1 MKLLNLRLDTSLYN
15 PKQLQA
21 IKNCFNQFFSEV
33 IFLDIVEQRKQ
44 VAKLIADNPNSIV
57 VSMDKYIPTGH
68 DLDASRVYD
77 LESNYLYHNIKFKG
91 KIARNQ
97 DVILYD
103 HDKVGGLGI
112 KLVTALL
119 EVSGNTVREHV
130 LIELSK
136 EEAKVQEIL
145 DLDDFLG
152 SGLVCEVDGKL
163 QRINYHQTMQILEK
177 RASIPYDQ
185 YSHFCV
191 EIGKLI
197 KILLSPTN

>member
-1 MKLLNLRLDTSLYN
+1 MKLLNLRLDTSLYTRF
-15 PKQLQA
+15 QLQA

-33 IFLDIVEQRKQ
+33 VFLDIVEQRKQ
-44 VAKLIADNPNSIV
+44 VEKLIADNPNSIV
-57 VSMDKYIPTGH
+57 VSMDKYISTGH

-91 KIARNQ
+91 NIARNQ

-103 HDKVGGLGI
+103 HDKVGGLGL

-119 EVSGNTVREHV
+119 QVSGNTVREHV

-136 EEAKVQEIL
+136 EESKVQEIL
-145 DLDDFLG
+145 DLDDFLT
-152 SGLVCEVDGKL
+152 SGLVCEIEGQLV
-163 QRINYHQTMQILEK
+163 RINYHQTMQILEK
-177 RASIPYDQ
+177 RASIPCEQ
-185 YSHFCV
+185 YAQFCG

-197 KILLSPTN
+197 DILSPVK

>member
-15 PKQLQA
+15 AAQLDA
-21 IKNCFNQFFSEV
+21 IKKCFGHFFSEV
-33 IFLDIVEQRKQ
+33 VFLDIVEQRKQ
-44 VAKLIADNPNSIV
+44 VQKLIDDNPDSIV
-57 VSMDKYIPTGH
+57 VSMDKYIPTQH
-68 DLDASRVYD
+68 NLDASRVYD
-77 LESNYLYHNIKFKG
+77 LESNYLYHNIKFNG

-97 DVILYD
+97 DVIIYD

-119 EVSGNTVREHV
+119 QVGGNTVREHV

-152 SGLVCEVDGKL
+152 SGLVCEIDGKL
-163 QRINYHQTMQILEK
+163 QRINYHQTMHILEK
-177 RASIPYDQ
+177 RASIPTEQ
-185 YSHFCV
+185 YSQFCF
-191 EIGKLI
+191 EISKLI
-197 KILLSPTN
+197 KVLLYPSN